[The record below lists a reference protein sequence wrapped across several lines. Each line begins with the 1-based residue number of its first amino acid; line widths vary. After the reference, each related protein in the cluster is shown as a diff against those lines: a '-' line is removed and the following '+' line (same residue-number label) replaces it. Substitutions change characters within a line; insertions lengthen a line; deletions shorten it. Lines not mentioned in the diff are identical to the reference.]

1 MNRHRTMITVHCH
14 LDIAVSGFLVL
25 KDVKIFF
32 STYNLISFLATG
44 AMDLWDVTFLYCQK
58 KKNLCQCFDN
68 FLLMHEHFDPY
79 FTMSL
84 YKRDFF
90 SMFCI
95 VLNFLDLCI
104 KTYFIFHMLDLSPG
118 I

>member
-58 KKNLCQCFDN
+58 KKTFVSVLTTFSLCTST
-68 FLLMHEHFDPY
+68 LTRILP
-79 FTMSL
+79 
-84 YKRDFF
+84 
-90 SMFCI
+90 
-95 VLNFLDLCI
+95 
-104 KTYFIFHMLDLSPG
+104 
-118 I
+118 